1 MTWIWNLHW
10 RYILINEALPNVLHL
25 NAKFI
30 AGVKVN
36 IFSKKLLTRKYF
48 EGKLRDHI
56 HGVSID
62 PIYQEVSSM

>member
-1 MTWIWNLHW
+1 MKWIWNLHW
-10 RYILINEALPNVLHL
+10 RYILINEVLPNLLHL
-25 NAKFI
+25 SAKFI

-56 HGVSID
+56 HGIYID